1 MKISKIEVANILGL
15 HRADIEITTPILMV
29 LGSNEAGKSSLR
41 DAVSMAILGDPSRLK
56 IKNKGELVQ
65 LMHGDAKKG
74 RVTLLA
80 GEELIGQYT
89 LPKGEHEAQA
99 IPGAE
104 FLPYVVNPKL
114 TASLDD
120 KALRQMLFQLTRC
133 KASPEVTAKLLLA
146 RGAREE
152 LVEEVKPMLRAGFPS
167 ASKDAAERATQAK
180 GAFRALTGDN
190 WGSIQSADWEM
201 VIPDAPDMPD
211 VSPEAIDAIIANHTK
226 AASDVE
232 NGVKYIAGL
241 ESKIGAANSLESRRA
256 ELTEAAGLLKR
267 AQTKLAT
274 DQETLE
280 ELENALTA
288 AQSKLKDMQAG
299 VVPVACPCCQELL
312 RINGQSLEKFSGLK
326 ADANATS
333 TLALEVN
340 KSKSAVDMLKRT
352 IANDIAAVTTA
363 QNAAAD
369 LETLNKE
376 EVTPVKAGALEAA
389 EKKLSECRL
398 LADKLRAKVEAM
410 KQRQEAIASADETT
424 AKARKHHA
432 DVLAWSLIADAL
444 KPDGIPAEILS
455 TALKSVNDS
464 LAILS
469 RISGWKK
476 VEISTDMAITADGRI
491 YGLMSESAQWR
502 IDTLLAA
509 MISQISE
516 LKFIML
522 DRFDVLDGQG
532 RKQLIGM
539 LRTLADMK
547 LIDQAIVCGTN
558 KEVFP
563 GMPADI
569 GQVWVADS
577 QAYNV

>member
-15 HRADIEITTPILMV
+15 HRADIEINTPILMV
-29 LGSNEAGKSSLR
+29 LGNNEAGKSSMR

-56 IKNKGELVQ
+56 IKNKGELAQ

-80 GEELIGQYT
+80 GEDLIGQYT

-99 IPGAE
+99 IQGAE

-133 KASPEVTAKLLLA
+133 KASPDVTAKLLIA

-167 ASKDAAERATQAK
+167 ASKDAAEKATQAK

-190 WGSIQSADWEM
+190 WGSIQSEGWEM
-201 VIPDAPDMPD
+201 IIPDAPDMPD
-211 VSPEAIDAIIANHTK
+211 VSPEAIDAVIAQHATM
-226 AASDVE
+226 AAEVE
-232 NGVKYIAGL
+232 KGVKFIAGL
-241 ESKIGAANSLESRRA
+241 EGKIEQANTFNSRRHK
-256 ELTEAAGLLKR
+256 LTEAAALLKR
-267 AQTKLAT
+267 AKTKLAA

-280 ELENALTA
+280 DLENALSLA
-288 AQSKLKDMQAG
+288 NGKLKDMQAG
-299 VVPVACPCCQELL
+299 VVPVACPCCSELL
-312 RINGQSLEKFSGLK
+312 KITGQTLEKFAGLK
-326 ADANATS
+326 ADTNAMQN
-333 TLALEVN
+333 LAMEVS

-363 QNAAAD
+363 ENAAKD
-369 LETLNKE
+369 L
-376 EVTPVKAGALEAA
+376 AALEAA
-389 EKKLSECRL
+389 GAPEIKANALENATAKLNECRL
-398 LADKLRAKVEAM
+398 AADKLRAKVEAM
-410 KQRQEAIASADETT
+410 KQRQEAIASADTTT
-424 AKARKHHA
+424 AKARQHHA
-432 DVLAWSLIADAL
+432 DVIDWLLIADAL
-444 KPDGIPAEILS
+444 KPDGIPADILG
-455 TALKSVNDS
+455 TALKPVNDS

-476 VEISTDMAITADGRI
+476 VEISTDMEITADGRI

-516 LKFIML
+516 LKFLML

-558 KEVFP
+558 KEVFQ

-569 GQVWVADS
+569 GQVWVENG
-577 QAYNV
+577 QATNV